1 MRVSTSQMF
10 LQSTKHMTTNESKLN
25 EQSAYLASGKGV
37 LTAKDNGVQYGTL
50 IGYKDELQ
58 NIELYRRNIVQATN
72 RNSLSEVSFSSAQDV
87 LNQIKQ
93 TFIQANNG
101 AMSDDDRTAL
111 SAQLKQ
117 NLEQMLDIANV
128 KDETGGY
135 VFSGYQIDKKPFS
148 VQPDNTVNYNGDNG
162 VRELKISKSVSVPL
176 NQPGDEAFMKVG
188 NSLGDFS
195 ASYPVNESGMIVNRA
210 IISDRSVYVDNQPY
224 TLDFTDADNNG
235 SLELTITDNAANTV
249 VVDPYVAGQAYGF
262 AGMEITIDGT
272 PSVGDQVVLSE
283 EPNISVFE
291 TIKQAIDWI
300 NVQGAAADTE
310 KHQADYGHILSQINA
325 SLNHISTRQ
334 GNAGINLQL
343 LQTQSTYHQDNELLM
358 EQGRSSIEDL
368 DYAAAVTEFEQ
379 AKVALQAAQQ
389 TYVKV
394 QNLSLFNY
402 I

>member
-1 MRVSTSQMF
+1 MRVSTAQMF

-25 EQSAYLASGKGV
+25 DQSAYLATGKKV

-58 NIELYRRNIVQATN
+58 SIELYRRNITQATN
-72 RNSLSEVSFSSAQDV
+72 RNSLSEVQFSSAQNV
-87 LNQIKQ
+87 LNQIKT

-101 AMSDDDRTAL
+101 AMSDDDRDAL
-111 SAQLKQ
+111 SEQLMQ
-117 NLEQMLDIANV
+117 NLEQMLDIANA

-135 VFSGYQIDKKPFS
+135 VFSGYQIDVKPFEL
-148 VQPDNTVNYNGDNG
+148 QPDNSVNYMGDNG
-162 VRELKISKSVSVPL
+162 VRELKISRSVAVPL
-176 NQPGDEAFMKVG
+176 NQPGDDAFEKVE
-188 NSLGDFS
+188 NRLGDFS
-195 ASYPVNESGMIVNRA
+195 ATYNTNTSGASVNKAV
-210 IISDRSVYVDNQPY
+210 ISDRGVYVDNAPY
-224 TLDFTDADNNG
+224 TLDFTDVDTDGN
-235 SLELTITDNAANTV
+235 LELTITDGVATTV
-249 VVDPYVAGQAYGF
+249 TFDPYVPGQTYGF
-262 AGMEITIDGT
+262 PGMEVSLEGI
-272 PSVGDQVVLSE
+272 PNVGDQVTLNP
-283 EPNISVFE
+283 EPNISIFQ
-291 TIKQAIDWI
+291 TIKEAIDWV
-300 NVQGAAADTE
+300 NVKSPANGTE
-310 KHQADYGHILSQINA
+310 KHKTEYGHILSQINA

-334 GNAGINLQL
+334 GDAGINLQL

-394 QNLSLFNY
+394 QNLSLFNF